1 MRALAL
7 LLALLGA
14 TLPLASA
21 AEPAAAAAPKD
32 AKPLPDGST
41 KLPWHMINLWWTL
54 PETADFESLEIDL
67 KVSDDVDPAKLN
79 LYIAPIGLGRLNETN
94 FYGGIQT
101 NVGGY
106 PVSDASPQG
115 AYHKGKG
122 AIFSRWGKKDLDTSF
137 VRPAVNG
144 LIEAAGYE
152 GDFASGRRPFA
163 WKAGAYTYAI
173 RKLSYEKDKA
183 GDEWTWVGAFLT
195 EHETRQTVFISS
207 LKFPGRTLK
216 FWGRHSAFIEIYG
229 GKKVVIEDLPRLEIR
244 FGMPR
249 INGRAAEVRQLS
261 VNFPRDSGPA
271 SPAIMSVRLSESGD
285 EVICDLHNRILT
297 REKWS
302 FPLLPAPAK

>member
-115 AYHKGKG
+115 AYHKGQG
-122 AIFSRWGKKDLDTSF
+122 GHLLPLGQEGPRHLLCPARRQRAHRGGRLRGRLRL
-137 VRPAVNG
+137 RPSAV
-144 LIEAAGYE
+144 
-152 GDFASGRRPFA
+152 
-163 WKAGAYTYAI
+163 
-173 RKLSYEKDKA
+173 
-183 GDEWTWVGAFLT
+183 
-195 EHETRQTVFISS
+195 
-207 LKFPGRTLK
+207 
-216 FWGRHSAFIEIYG
+216 
-229 GKKVVIEDLPRLEIR
+229 RLE
-244 FGMPR
+244 G
-249 INGRAAEVRQLS
+249 GRLH
-261 VNFPRDSGPA
+261 
-271 SPAIMSVRLSESGD
+271 L
-285 EVICDLHNRILT
+285 CDPEAVL
-297 REKWS
+297 REGQGRG
-302 FPLLPAPAK
+302 